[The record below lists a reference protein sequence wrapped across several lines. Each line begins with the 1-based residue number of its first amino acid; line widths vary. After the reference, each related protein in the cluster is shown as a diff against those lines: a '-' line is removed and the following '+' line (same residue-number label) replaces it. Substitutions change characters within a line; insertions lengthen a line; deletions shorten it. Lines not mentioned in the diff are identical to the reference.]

1 MKKIL
6 AVVVLLAFAFTAFAE
21 ESPFDAGAYKEGSM
35 NFLTGWAGASMVSG
49 LGMTIGGNT
58 LVRGIGIQSI
68 AWGAIDLG
76 IALYVKDADN
86 VFGIDLNTP
95 KGLYDIFFINTLLDI
110 LYMAAGAG
118 LLIWGSEELKGH
130 GAGILIQ
137 GGFLFVFDGINAV
150 ILSTTF

>member
-1 MKKIL
+1 MKKTSL
-6 AVVVLLAFAFTAFAE
+6 VLVLLVFAFAVFADE
-21 ESPFDAGAYKEGSM
+21 AGFDAAQYKDTSM
-35 NFLTGWAGASMVSG
+35 NVLTGWAGASMASG

-68 AWGAIDLG
+68 AWGAVDLG
-76 IALYVKDADN
+76 IALYARDADN

-95 KGLYDIFFINTLLDI
+95 KGLYDLFLINTLLDI

-118 LLIWGSEELKGH
+118 LLIWGNEQLKGH

-137 GGFLFVFDGINAV
+137 GGFLFAFDGINV
-150 ILSTTF
+150 LILGGTF